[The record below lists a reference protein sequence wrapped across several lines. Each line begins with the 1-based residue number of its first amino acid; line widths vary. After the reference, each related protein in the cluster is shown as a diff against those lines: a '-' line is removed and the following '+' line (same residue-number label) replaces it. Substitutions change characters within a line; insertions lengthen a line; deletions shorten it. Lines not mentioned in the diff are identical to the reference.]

1 MEKIIGINP
10 VIEVL
15 QNKEKT
21 IEKLELFKGARDEK
35 INKIKKLASERNIK
49 IFYTDKK
56 TDKKTENSQGVVV
69 YISEYDYYVDFGEF
83 LEKIAR
89 EDKGIVLVLDEIQ
102 DPRNFGAIIRS
113 AEVFGV
119 KGIIIPER
127 NAVRINETVVKTSTG
142 AIEYVDIVKV
152 TNISEALN
160 KLKKLDYWVYG
171 AEGEG
176 SKDYSKE
183 KYPAKV
189 ALVLGSEGNG
199 IRKKVKETCDV
210 LIKIPMYGKI
220 NSLNVSVAGGIILS
234 EIVKSFD

>member
-1 MEKIIGINP
+1 MEKIIGVNP
-10 VIEVL
+10 AIEVL

-21 IEKLELFKGARDEK
+21 IEKVELYKGARDEK
-35 INKIKKLASERNIK
+35 INQIKRLASKRNIK

-56 TDKKTENSQGVVV
+56 RENSQGVVV
-69 YISEYDYYVDFGEF
+69 FVSDYDYYVDFGAF
-83 LEKIAR
+83 LEKIAPM
-89 EDKGIVLVLDEIQ
+89 EKSILLILDEEH
-102 DPRNFGAIIRS
+102 DPRNFGALIRS

-152 TNISEALN
+152 TNISEAI
-160 KLKKLDYWVYG
+160 KRLKTLDYWVYG
-171 AEGEG
+171 AEGEEG
-176 SKDYSKE
+176 AHDYSKE
-183 KYPAKV
+183 KYPSRT

-199 IRKKVKETCDV
+199 MRKKVKESCDV

-234 EIVKSFD
+234 EIVKSFE

>member
-21 IEKLELFKGARDEK
+21 IEKLELFKGIRDEK

-49 IFYTDKK
+49 IFY

-142 AIEYVDIVKV
+142 AIEYVDIIKV

-189 ALVLGSEGNG
+189 TLVLGSEGNG

-234 EIVKSFD
+234 EIVKSFE